1 MFIYLYSPLLY
12 SIVTHLMSQSRKV
25 TDRDATSTEYVHS
38 SRHIHVKQDTKDHT
52 CVDHMTNELE
62 PKPLIVEGKK

>member
-12 SIVTHLMSQSRKV
+12 SIITHLMSQSRKV

-38 SRHIHVKQDTKDHT
+38 SHVKQDTKDHT